1 VAAGKIYPVV
11 MCGGVGT
18 RLWPA
23 SHTARPKQFL
33 RLTGARTMFQQTIL
47 RVAALGQARP
57 LVIGNI
63 QHADAI
69 ESQLADIGIEA
80 TILLEPC
87 VRDSGPAIAAAVV
100 AIAQEDPDAIAVVV
114 ASDHYIPDEAAFREA
129 VLAAATAARSGM
141 IVTLGVRATH
151 ASTAYGYIKPG
162 AGSETLVLP
171 VEAFVEKPGPTKAAA
186 YLDAGYLWNSGNFI
200 FAVDTMLNAFDRHAP
215 LVADAAKRSVRDG
228 ERDGRTLRLAASFE
242 GAPKISLDYAVM
254 EKTDRAAVLP
264 VDFFWS
270 DLGAWNAV
278 HDACAKDASG
288 NAASGDCT
296 LVNSER
302 CIVRNETGV
311 PVAAI
316 GVSDLA
322 LIVEPN
328 GILVCEL
335 SASQAVKGVAEKLSV
350 GGRNGTVRPAAE
362 ALVEWASRTEHWLL
376 TSALPLWWSL
386 GADHELGGFHELL
399 DLGGAAV
406 PSPRRARV
414 QTRQSFVYCEAKRLG
429 WQGPAREAALH
440 GMRFF
445 RSHYS
450 RDDGLFRA
458 LVEPHGRTL
467 EDTATL
473 YDQAFALLAL
483 ASLSTL
489 PGGTAGAAE
498 EAIVLLDAIE
508 RNMHHP
514 AGGFRENAASAFQSN
529 PHMHLLEAALAWSE
543 AGGGAVWDALAD
555 EIATFALRH
564 FIDPEEGFL
573 REHFSETWE
582 PALGA
587 RGRLVEPGHQ
597 FEWAWLLARWG
608 QLRHAP
614 QAELA
619 ARRLFAAGAR
629 GIDTVRGVAVDALN
643 EDMTVR
649 SSRARLWPQ
658 TERLKAALFLNE
670 ASRGADNGYLAHA
683 LAAAQSLWRYLDVP
697 TRGLWRDTLT
707 PTNRFVEE
715 PSPASSFYHIIGA
728 IAALKD
734 FRAAQ
739 TSPATL
745 AAQ

>member
-47 RVAALGQARP
+47 RVKALASARP

-69 ESQLADIGIEA
+69 ESQLADIGVEA

-114 ASDHYIPDEAAFREA
+114 ASDHYIPDEAAFRDA
-129 VLAAATAARSGM
+129 VLAAAAAARSGM

-151 ASTAYGYIKPG
+151 ASTAYGYIKPKSG
-162 AGSETLVLP
+162 GETPVLP
-171 VEAFVEKPGPTKAAA
+171 VEAFVEKPGPAKAAA
-186 YLDAGYLWNSGNFI
+186 YLEAGYLWNSGNFI
-200 FAVDTMLNAFDRHAP
+200 FAVDAMLNAFDRHAP

-288 NAASGDCT
+288 NAVSGDCT

-302 CIVRNETGV
+302 CFVRNETGV

-322 LIVEPN
+322 IVVEPN

-335 SASQAVKGVAEKLSV
+335 SASQAVKSVAEKLSV
-350 GGRNGTVRPAAE
+350 GRRNGMVRPAAE
-362 ALVEWASRTEHWLL
+362 ALAELASRTEHWLL
-376 TSALPLWWSL
+376 TSALPLWWAL

-399 DLGGAAV
+399 DANAVAV
-406 PSPRRARV
+406 PAPRRARV
-414 QTRQSFVYCEAKRLG
+414 QTRQSFVYCEAQALG

-445 RSHYS
+445 RSHYL
-450 RDDGLFRA
+450 REDGLFRA
-458 LVEPHGRTL
+458 LVDGHGRVL
-467 EDTATL
+467 EDAATL

-483 ASLSTL
+483 ASLSAL
-489 PGGTAGAAE
+489 PGEAAGAAE
-498 EAIVLLDAIE
+498 EAVVLLGNIGRSM
-508 RNMHHP
+508 RNR
-514 AGGFRENAASAFQSN
+514 AGGFRENAASSFQSN
-529 PHMHLLEAALAWSE
+529 PHMHLFEAALAWIE
-543 AGGGAVWDALAD
+543 TGGGAVWDALAD
-555 EIATFALRH
+555 EIATLALTR
-564 FIDPEEGFL
+564 FIDAEEGFL
-573 REHFSETWE
+573 REHFTEKWE

-608 QLRHAP
+608 RLRHEP
-614 QAELA
+614 HAELVA
-619 ARRLFAAGAR
+619 HRLFAAGSR
-629 GIDTVRGVAVDALN
+629 GIDPVRGVAVDALN

-658 TERLKAALFLNE
+658 TERLKAALYLHE
-670 ASRGADNGYLAHA
+670 TSGEDDGYLAQA

-697 TRGLWRDTLT
+697 TRGLWRDTLA

-728 IAALKD
+728 VSALKN

-739 TSPATL
+739 MSPATL